1 MHEELLAQIKSAVT
15 DWARAAYDSEEIVIG
30 MAAEDGIADADG
42 TRYLVD
48 YAVRQEGRWLVA
60 EVWVE
65 GGNILG
71 INDVGEGLPLDNS
84 EWPWPAN
91 ENS

>member
-1 MHEELLAQIKSAVT
+1 MQEELLAQIRSAVAS
-15 DWARAAYDSEEIVIG
+15 WAQAAYDSNEVVIG
-30 MAAEDGIADADG
+30 IAADDDNEDDEG

-65 GGNILG
+65 NGVILG
-71 INDVGEGLPLDNS
+71 INDLGEGLPLDNS
-84 EWPWPAN
+84 AWPWPVS
-91 ENS
+91 ENN